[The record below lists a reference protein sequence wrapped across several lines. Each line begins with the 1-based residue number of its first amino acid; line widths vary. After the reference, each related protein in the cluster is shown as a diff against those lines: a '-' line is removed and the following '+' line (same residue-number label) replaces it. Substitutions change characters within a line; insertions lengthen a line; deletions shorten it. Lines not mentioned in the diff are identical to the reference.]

1 MRRKNIVLF
10 IGALFLLIMTAYNA
24 QSVYLIKTKQEI
36 EGKELENQK
45 QWTKILIGIADK
57 QIEDILG
64 EPERILEGVTT
75 IWFYQKGG
83 SVEFSGGKVIKWTKP
98 YSWDY

>member
-1 MRRKNIVLF
+1 M
-10 IGALFLLIMTAYNA
+10 MTAYNA
-24 QSVYLIKTKQEI
+24 QSVYLIKTKQKI
-36 EGKELENQK
+36 EGMELENK
-45 QWTKILIGIADK
+45 KNWTKILKDMTEK
-57 QIEDILG
+57 QIKDILG